1 MASLISTVRQDAIN
15 VVLKNLHDTF
25 SKEIIAYKNAVAVC
39 DTPSSSYNSIY
50 DNAGPST
57 SVTYTEIKQT
67 FMARVYFVKSDQ
79 EFFYNGRGLN
89 GSNDKLILP
98 QGFVKIIV
106 EADAYEFIKES
117 RKVEFDGVVY
127 SVRSAGNHAN
137 PEGLFGNTFYEFH
150 LTPLND

>member
-1 MASLISTVRQDAIN
+1 MPSLISVDSQSGIN

-25 SKEIIAYKNAVAVC
+25 SRPITAYKNAQVIC
-39 DTPSSSYNSIY
+39 NTPSSSFNSIY
-50 DNAGPST
+50 DNAGAST
-57 SVTYTEIKQT
+57 SVTYTEVKET

-106 EADAYEFIKES
+106 EEDAHQFIKES
-117 RKVEFDGVVY
+117 RKVEFDGILY
-127 SVRSAGNHAN
+127 SVRSAGNHPN

-150 LTPLND
+150 LTPLNE